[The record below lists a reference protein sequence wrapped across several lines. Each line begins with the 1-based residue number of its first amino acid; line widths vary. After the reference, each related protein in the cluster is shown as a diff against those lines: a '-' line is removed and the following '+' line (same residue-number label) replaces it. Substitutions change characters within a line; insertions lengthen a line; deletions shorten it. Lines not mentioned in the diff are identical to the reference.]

1 MARGP
6 DAGALVERA
15 LNLSA
20 AAAGVPMRIVEASA
34 TRWAS
39 ATFAGAR
46 HVLDLEVGGDRAS
59 RAWLGALGEAELP
72 MRGQLM
78 ADCTVVATRVGER
91 SVCARVEALTV
102 ETA

>member
-6 DAGALVERA
+6 DAGALIERA

-20 AAAGVPMRIVEASA
+20 AQAGVPMRILDASA

-46 HVLDLEVGGDRAS
+46 HVLDLEVGTDRVS
-59 RAWLGALGEAELP
+59 RAWLGALQETELP
-72 MRGQLM
+72 MRGQLL
-78 ADCTVVATRVGER
+78 ADCTVVATRANDA
-91 SVCARVEALTV
+91 SISARIEALTV
-102 ETA
+102 ETG